1 MGRRSKSFVTGA
13 AILTLATF
21 ISKVLGAIYRI
32 PYQNIV
38 GDVGLAAYNKVYPLY
53 SILLILATAGFPVA
67 ISKLVAEQLTL
78 GDKVGARRILT
89 ASIYVLSISG
99 VLFFL
104 MLFFGASFV
113 ANLMGNPNLT
123 IVIKSVSFAL
133 LIVPVM
139 SAIRG
144 FYQGHQYMV
153 PTAYSLVIEQIV
165 RVITILFLS
174 YFFIEHGY
182 SIYHAAAGATFGA
195 FTGGIVGIILLL
207 FFWKKTKNISNE
219 IVAELAVPFYGESIS
234 NKEIV
239 KKLFYFA
246 IPVALSNV
254 FLSVLGLVDSFT
266 VSNILKQVIIKSD
279 IVFAS
284 YLKGHTLT
292 YFAEYWFGIYSRGQ
306 ALVQFAAFF
315 ASALAIALV
324 PSITESKVKN
334 DMVSVNRRSELALRI
349 TLMLGLPAAVGIIAL
364 ARPINILLYKDG
376 IGSTT
381 IAIYALVV
389 IFSTLFV
396 TSAGILQGLG
406 QVMLPAKHLFL
417 GIFVKIIL
425 NVVLVYYYGI
435 NGAVMATI
443 SAYLVASGLNL
454 NALKKH
460 ISLRISWSSFFIK
473 PVIATVV
480 MGVLVYLTRIGLT
493 YALEPVVSSGRILNL
508 YVTLAGIFVGVV
520 VYGVSLFATGS
531 LTRKDLAYIPGYGN
545 KIIKITEK
553 LRILRD

>member
-67 ISKLVAEQLTL
+67 ISKLVAEQLTI

>member
-1 MGRRSKSFVTGA
+1 MGSRSKSFITGA
-13 AILTLATF
+13 AILAAASL
-21 ISKVLGAIYRI
+21 ISKLLGAIYRI

-53 SILLILATAGFPVA
+53 SILLIVATAGFPLA
-67 ISKLVAEQLTL
+67 ISKIVAERLTL
-78 GDKVGARRILT
+78 GDKLGARRILT
-89 ASIYVLSISG
+89 TSIYVLTISG

-104 MLFFGASFV
+104 MLFFGAGFI
-113 ANLMGNPNLT
+113 ARLMGNPELT

-139 SAIRG
+139 AAIRG

-153 PTAYSLVIEQIV
+153 PTAYSQVIEQII

-182 SIYHAAAGATFGA
+182 SIYYAAAGATFGA
-195 FTGGIVGIILLL
+195 FTGGIFGIILLL
-207 FFWKKTKNISNE
+207 FFWTKTAKITDE
-219 IVAELAVPFYGESIS
+219 IAAEAIEPYKGKQDSRKVIVEKLLYYSIP
-234 NKEIV
+234 I
-239 KKLFYFA
+239 
-246 IPVALSNV
+246 ALGSI
-254 FLSVLGLVDSFT
+254 FLPLLGLVDSFT
-266 VSNILKQVIIKSD
+266 VSNILKQAILKSEYL
-279 IVFAS
+279 FAV
-284 YLKGHTLT
+284 YLKAQTLT
-292 YFAEYWFGIYSRGQ
+292 DFTEYWFGIYSRGQ

-315 ASALAIALV
+315 ATALAIALV
-324 PSITESKVKN
+324 PSITESKVKD

-381 IAIYALVV
+381 IVIYALVI

-406 QVMLPAKHLFL
+406 QVMLPAKHLFI
-417 GIFVKIIL
+417 GIFVKVILNIIL
-425 NVVLVYYYGI
+425 VFYYGI

-443 SAYLVASGLNL
+443 IAYLVASWLNL
-454 NALKKH
+454 YALRKN
-460 ISLRISWSSFFIK
+460 ISLRLSWSSFFIK
-473 PVIATVV
+473 PIVASVI
-480 MGVLVYLTRIGLT
+480 MGVLVYLTRIGLI
-493 YALEPVVSSGRILNL
+493 YVLEPFVTSGRILML
-508 YVTLAGIFVGVV
+508 YVTLVSIVVGVV
-520 VYGVSLFATGS
+520 VYGISLFTTGS
-531 LTRKDLAYIPGYGN
+531 LTRSDLAYIPGYG
-545 KIIKITEK
+545 KKLIKITEK